1 MRFPVPSRKFLLC
14 LRGPLLISA
23 MLGLL
28 LLASYWANPSAGG
41 YGLEVLSPSD
51 EALPT
56 AAPASQS
63 APSAPSVSATD
74 NNNLTVYIASL
85 SGEKYH
91 ARRDCPSLHS
101 AQKIET
107 LPLAEAE
114 QKGYAPCTRCCGDFL
129 PSS

>member
-28 LLASYWANPSAGG
+28 LLASYWANP

-51 EALPT
+51 EASAT

-107 LPLAEAE
+107 LPLDEAKR
-114 QKGYAPCTRCCGDFL
+114 KGYTPCARCCGDSL

>member
-51 EALPT
+51 EASAT

-74 NNNLTVYIASL
+74 KNNLTVYIASL

-107 LPLAEAE
+107 LPLDEAKR
-114 QKGYAPCTRCCGDFL
+114 KGYTPCARCCGDSL